1 MTSGTAA
8 PSPPEQQ
15 HTRHAGTGHPG
26 TRHAGRKASAGGIL
40 PDRRR
45 GVYSQNHKNRDKT
58 TQRTQIQTVT
68 KGAGGMRWGPAWVWA
83 QREVLSVAAVSRE
96 IRHCKNASADSSP
109 LIINELRFFLGSD
122 FQSKMNTK
130 RLFLRKIAILRW
142 VGIKIP
148 YQF

>member
-1 MTSGTAA
+1 M
-8 PSPPEQQ
+8 
-15 HTRHAGTGHPG
+15 HTRTHVHRNRAPGTMHPG
-26 TRHAGRKASAGGIL
+26 RKGSAGGIL

-45 GVYSQNHKNRDKT
+45 GSHSQNHKNRDRTHKT
-58 TQRTQIQTVT
+58 HKNNHLQR
-68 KGAGGMRWGPAWVWA
+68 GAGGMVPEAPRGRAHA
-83 QREVLSVAAVSRE
+83 GGLSVAAVSRE

-130 RLFLRKIAILRW
+130 RLFLRKIVVLRW

-148 YQF
+148 YRF

>member
-1 MTSGTAA
+1 M
-8 PSPPEQQ
+8 
-15 HTRHAGTGHPG
+15 HTGTGHPG
-26 TRHAGRKASAGGIL
+26 TMHTGRKGSAGGIL

-45 GVYSQNHKNRDKT
+45 GSHSQNHKKQG
-58 TQRTQIQTVT
+58 QRTQHTQKQTVA
-68 KGAGGMRWGPAWVWA
+68 KGAGGMVPGAARGRAHA
-83 QREVLSVAAVSRE
+83 GGLSVAAVSRE

-130 RLFLRKIAILRW
+130 RLFLRKIAVLCW

-148 YQF
+148 YRI